1 MINLVETLINLL
13 ETLIDFFKARLHTN
27 IHLRHH
33 FLDMTY
39 LLFKLSNAQIRVGD
53 DVSQL
58 TELLFDLPHSEIQA
72 GDFLAV
78 FDPLFFDI
86 IDLVLH

>member
-1 MINLVETLINLL
+1 
-13 ETLIDFFKARLHTN
+13 
-27 IHLRHH
+27 
-33 FLDMTY
+33 MTY

-58 TELLFDLPHSEIQA
+58 AELLFDLPHSEIQA